1 MRQTKTILQA
11 EEMNSYELR
20 AELEKHHR
28 ESYGW
33 ALSCCARNPA
43 EAENVLQT
51 VYLKALQGKARFDG
65 RASFKTWLF
74 AVIRRTA
81 IDERRRQWLR
91 WVRMNRYEERIS
103 RTASEESPDIA
114 IYRSEIRA
122 LFHRA
127 LIELPRRQREV
138 LQLVF
143 YHDLSLAEA
152 AEVMGISLG
161 SARTH
166 YDRGKQRLRRL
177 MKGVEISDEA
187 GRGEN
192 QKVVSTTERGR

>member
-1 MRQTKTILQA
+1 
-11 EEMNSYELR
+11 MNSYELQD
-20 AELEKHHR
+20 ELEKHHR
-28 ESYGW
+28 EAYGW

-43 EAENVLQT
+43 EAENVLQA
-51 VYLKALQGKARFDG
+51 VYLKVLQGKARFDG

-91 WVRMNRYEERIS
+91 RLRIDRYQESIES
-103 RTASEESPDIA
+103 TASAKSADVA
-114 IYRSEIRA
+114 IYHSEVRA
-122 LFHRA
+122 LFQRA
-127 LIELPRRQREV
+127 LVKLPGRQREV

-152 AEVMGISLG
+152 AEVMTVSLG

-166 YDRGKQRLRRL
+166 YERGKQRLRQL
-177 MKGVEISDEA
+177 MEGVEISNEA
-187 GRGEN
+187 ARGEN
-192 QKVVSTTERGR
+192 QQVVPTTERGR

>member
-1 MRQTKTILQA
+1 
-11 EEMNSYELR
+11 MNSDELR

-43 EAENVLQT
+43 EAENVLQA
-51 VYLKALQGKARFDG
+51 VYLKALEGKARFKG

-81 IDERRRQWLR
+81 IDERRRHWLR
-91 WVRMNRYEERIS
+91 RFFIIRYEESIRG
-103 RTASEESPDIA
+103 TACGESPEEA

-122 LFHRA
+122 MFRRA
-127 LIELPRRQREV
+127 LAEIPQRQREV

-152 AEVMGISLG
+152 AEVMRVSLG

-166 YDRGKQRLRRL
+166 YERGKQRLRQL
-177 MKGVEISDEA
+177 MKGVEFSDEA
-187 GRGEN
+187 GRREN
-192 QKVVSTTERGR
+192 QHAVPTTERGR

>member
-1 MRQTKTILQA
+1 
-11 EEMNSYELR
+11 MNDYDLR
-20 AELEKHHR
+20 AELEKHHS

-33 ALSCCARNPA
+33 ALSCCGRNSA

-51 VYLKALQGKARFDG
+51 VYLKALEGKARFEG
-65 RASFKTWLF
+65 RSSFKTWLF

-91 WVRMNRYEERIS
+91 WLRMSRYEDGVKRAVS
-103 RTASEESPDIA
+103 GESHDEA
-114 IYRSEIRA
+114 IYRSEVGALFRRA
-122 LFHRA
+122 LA
-127 LIELPRRQREV
+127 QLPRRQREV
-138 LQLVF
+138 LNLVF

-152 AEVMGISLG
+152 SEVMEVSLG

-166 YDRGKQRLRRL
+166 YERGKQRLREL

-192 QKVVSTTERGR
+192 QNAVPTTERGR